1 MARWLARRDAR
12 DRRLCVAPAL
22 PGLRGHRWR
31 RSPILPCLLVVA
43 RFSRWARMRPLFDP
57 VAPDNAKRG
66 DRLRGMPCR
75 AAALPGRAGGA
86 RLWSGRPHGGVAAE
100 IWAADRARA
109 ADGAVDGAPARR
121 RSEEHTSELQSLMRI
136 SYAVFCLKK

>member
-1 MARWLARRDAR
+1 
-12 DRRLCVAPAL
+12 
-22 PGLRGHRWR
+22 
-31 RSPILPCLLVVA
+31 
-43 RFSRWARMRPLFDP
+43 MRPLFDP

-121 RSEEHTSELQSLMRI
+121 AGRYRRGTARYGAFATLADLVARVQPGRVAPRRHRPEQEERR
-136 SYAVFCLKK
+136 VGNR

>member
-1 MARWLARRDAR
+1 
-12 DRRLCVAPAL
+12 
-22 PGLRGHRWR
+22 
-31 RSPILPCLLVVA
+31 
-43 RFSRWARMRPLFDP
+43 
-57 VAPDNAKRG
+57 
-66 DRLRGMPCR
+66 MPCR

-121 RSEEHTSELQSLMRI
+121 AGRYRRAPARSGAFAPLAALVARVQPGRVARPRTRAPDGCAARSSSADRNSVVYVKSESVRVALGGQRI
-136 SYAVFCLKK
+136 LKKNNKK

>member
-1 MARWLARRDAR
+1 
-12 DRRLCVAPAL
+12 
-22 PGLRGHRWR
+22 
-31 RSPILPCLLVVA
+31 
-43 RFSRWARMRPLFDP
+43 
-57 VAPDNAKRG
+57 
-66 DRLRGMPCR
+66 MPCR

-121 RSEEHTSELQSLMRI
+121 AGRYRRGPARSGAFAPLAALVARVQPGRVARRRTRAADGCAARSEEHTSELQSLLRNT
-136 SYAVFCLKK
+136 YAVFC